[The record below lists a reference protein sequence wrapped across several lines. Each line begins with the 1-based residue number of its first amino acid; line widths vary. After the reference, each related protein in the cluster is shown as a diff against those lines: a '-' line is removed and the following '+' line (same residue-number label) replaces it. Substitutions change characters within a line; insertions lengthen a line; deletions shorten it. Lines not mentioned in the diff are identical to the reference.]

1 MLLPNYPI
9 PLFDLTLV
17 DRYLSSYFMDREGT
31 VYSTKSGSPVKLNGS
46 RTPSGR
52 YFTLNKRSFRQDNLQ
67 RMARNHPRFLAETT
81 HLKSNALPAAPKNVA
96 PSMRW
101 RTKEAREAI
110 RQKGFLL
117 ATLSPAGKLVFGTE
131 PMFHLL
137 EQSAR
142 DEAERVA
149 SAAGAEIVMLQVVG
163 KVKVQKAGW
172 E

>member
-1 MLLPNYPI
+1 MMLPNFPI
-9 PLFDLTLV
+9 PLFDLSW
-17 DRYLSSYFMDREGT
+17 SSNVFRGYFMDREGT
-31 VYSTKSGSPVKLNGS
+31 VYSTKSGSPVRLKGS
-46 RTPSGR
+46 CTPSGR

-67 RMARNHPRFLAETT
+67 LMARNHPKFLAETT
-81 HLKSNALPAAPKNVA
+81 HLKSNVLPAAPKNVA
-96 PSMRW
+96 PSMQW

-149 SAAGAEIVMLQVVG
+149 STTGAEIVMLKIVG
-163 KVKVQKAGW
+163 KVKVQKAVW